1 MHVRGEAGADG
12 FVNLGAELEEEL
24 AAEDLTTSAGTGTPL
39 VEDLLREF
47 QKGVREHLDEK
58 DFETHYNLGIAYKEM
73 ELYEEAIQEFRLTA
87 GDPARVLGCAGLLGL
102 CYLAKGDP
110 AAAIR
115 EFKAGL
121 EVRGHPR
128 ESYFGLRYDLGVAYE
143 TSGDLEHALEV
154 FEALQADDER
164 FRDVSARVQNLRERL
179 QSPQAVSL
187 PASPVPTGEPA
198 KRAKGRKKISFI

>member
-1 MHVRGEAGADG
+1 MQGGGEAGADG
-12 FVNLGAELEEEL
+12 FVNLGAELKEEL
-24 AAEDLTTSAGTGTPL
+24 AAEERAASAGAGAPL

-73 ELYEEAIQEFRLTA
+73 ELHDEAIQEFRLA
-87 GDPARVLGCAGLLGL
+87 ARDPARALACADLLGL

-115 EFKAGL
+115 EFRAGL

-128 ESYFGLRYDLGVAYE
+128 ESYYGLRYDLGVAYE
-143 TSGDLEHALEV
+143 THGDLERALES
-154 FEALQADDER
+154 FEGLQADDER
-164 FRDVSARVQNLRERL
+164 FRDVSARVQDLRERL
-179 QSPQAVSL
+179 RRPQVASV
-187 PASPVPTGEPA
+187 PASPVHPGEPA
-198 KRAKGRKKISFI
+198 KRAKDKKKISFI